1 MQDADGAWSC
11 TDPDAHSDTLRAMFH
26 NPATALRGNP
36 WPELRPWLLM
46 FAAALSLRIASAWLA
61 AGAHAL
67 PASDPATCDTVA
79 WNLARGAG
87 FSLEGAGVVAPTA
100 LVPPLLPWITSLLY
114 RTVGHD
120 YFAAVLLG
128 CVIGSLVPLLLAAFA
143 TRMFGSSVG
152 RLAGWLAVVHPLLV
166 FFCGRLLTET
176 PFTVMLLLALLLSAE
191 WVKTPRPG
199 RAFGTGIAWGLAALT
214 LSPALALPVLV
225 AAWAWVPLGFALPPR
240 SRLRQ
245 IALLLLGLALTVG
258 PWTLRNALVLHAFVP
273 VTTGAGRAL
282 LVGNNAGA
290 WSDPATR
297 GGGSNDL
304 WDELVRTEYR
314 GLSETET
321 DVRAR
326 ARTVTFLREHFPEWP
341 AMAAAKAARFW
352 RLSAGAGATPGERW
366 VALPLRDLVRVLDP
380 LFLWSVVVLPL
391 ALWGLGLSLGGP
403 RRWFQSLSLWV
414 ILYFTWLG
422 VVFFGSL
429 RMRVPIEPLVVLF
442 AAAGLDDLGQRL
454 RTRRSGLRLVTRSS
468 IQHGLASVAAV
479 GPRVTSG

>member
-1 MQDADGAWSC
+1 
-11 TDPDAHSDTLRAMFH
+11 MF
-26 NPATALRGNP
+26 NRPATPPRGSL
-36 WPELRPWLLM
+36 WTELRPWLLM
-46 FAAALSLRIASAWLA
+46 FVAALSLRVANAWLA
-61 AGAHAL
+61 TGPHAS
-67 PASDPATCDTVA
+67 PASDPATYDTVA

-87 FSLEGAGVVAPTA
+87 FSLDGAGGVYPTA
-100 LVPPLLPWITSLLY
+100 FVPPLLPWITSLLY
-114 RTVGHD
+114 RAVGHD

-128 CVIGSLVPLLLAAFA
+128 CVIGSLVPLLLAGFA
-143 TRMFGSSVG
+143 TRMFGSSTG

-166 FFCGRLLTET
+166 FFCGHLLTET

-191 WVKTPRPG
+191 WVKTPRSG

-214 LSPALALPVLV
+214 RPTALALPLLV
-225 AAWAWVPLGFALPPR
+225 AAWAWVPLGFALPAR

-245 IALLLLGLALTVG
+245 IALLLLGLAITVG
-258 PWTLRNALVLHAFVP
+258 PWTLRNALVMHAFVP
-273 VTTGAGRAL
+273 VTTGAGGAL
-282 LVGNNAGA
+282 LVGNNAEA
-290 WSDPATR
+290 WADPATR
-297 GGGSNDL
+297 GGGSNHL

-326 ARTVTFLREHFPEWP
+326 ARTVVFLREHFSEWP

-352 RLSAGAGATPGERW
+352 RLSSDTGAARGARW
-366 VALPLRDLVRVLDP
+366 VAPPLQNLARALDP

-391 ALWGLGLSLGGP
+391 ALWGLGLSLRGP

-414 ILYFTWLG
+414 VLYFTWLG

-442 AAAGLDDLGQRL
+442 AAAGLDDLARRL
-454 RTRRSGLRLVTRSS
+454 RTRRSGLRVVTRRN
-468 IQHGLASVAAV
+468 V
-479 GPRVTSG
+479 